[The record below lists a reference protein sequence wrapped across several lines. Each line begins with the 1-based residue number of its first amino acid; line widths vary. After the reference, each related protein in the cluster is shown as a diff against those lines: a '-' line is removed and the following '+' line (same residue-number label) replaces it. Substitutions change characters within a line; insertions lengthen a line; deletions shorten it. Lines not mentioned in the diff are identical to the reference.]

1 MKTCAICGAENERDA
16 KNCAKCGE
24 ASWLFYPMPEVP
36 ARAPVVAAEPIG
48 SEPTVEAKPKKG
60 RR

>member
-24 ASWLFYPMPEVP
+24 ASWLFYPMPELP
-36 ARAPVVAAEPIG
+36 ARAPVAATEPA
-48 SEPTVEAKPKKG
+48 VESRQTKKG
-60 RR
+60 KR